1 MYKLLAKLA
10 RFLMEQLPQA
20 QQIAV
25 AENLLLK
32 TPDDR
37 VVFILENRAGRW
49 YWILWTGY
57 RWHGQSMPL
66 RGFGTKERAE
76 ESVFKVFKHRLPEVS
91 YEEPKIYFRQRGK
104 PDYIKSL
111 TEL

>member
-1 MYKLLAKLA
+1 MQNIIAKLA
-10 RFLMEQLPQA
+10 KWLIEKLPQ
-20 QQIAV
+20 QRQIAIG
-25 AENLLLK
+25 EILILK
-32 TPDDR
+32 QPDDR

-91 YEEPKIYFRQRGK
+91 YEEPKFYFRQRGK